1 MLNRLKQL
9 LAPIRYWK
17 ELPLQVLSD
26 RPALTPAPASKIPPV
41 VIQTWED
48 RLFGKSHLKE
58 MAKFRD
64 LNPELSFELWDRD
77 RRESYLRERWD
88 THPIFDIYHRSLF
101 GPMKADIFRYCLM
114 ADRGGFYFDI
124 SKGCTVPLSSL
135 YGPETEALITFE
147 PHLSHIACEAAV
159 APHLLHPDKLLLQW
173 GFGFAPGHAIPLRTI
188 ENICAE
194 YPRYQG
200 QTFAFP
206 KDAIRELTGPIMFT
220 KSVRDAYARDPLPN
234 VVQAGIDFNGHGVFA
249 LKGSKVRYMTVPA
262 YTKAKNQPI
271 VL

>member
-26 RPALTPAPASKIPPV
+26 RPALTPAPASKIPQV

-77 RRESYLRERWD
+77 RRESYLRERWG

-220 KSVRDAYARDPLPN
+220 KSVRDAYARGPLPN